1 MRKKPKIEMT
11 KTETAKAIILGSFIL
26 YLVDALLDRSEQQNG
41 TTIRLK
47 QAIRAKT
54 RDASY
59 LPFISMS
66 NKAWFD
72 VVEEFKDKNMH
83 LVIFDAVEFLA
94 FDNEVVMTKMFSKK
108 FLNLVSAFS
117 LKQTRD
123 GVDNELLKESRVIT
137 TALKKSLEKVVFQNK
152 GIL

>member
-1 MRKKPKIEMT
+1 MT

-26 YLVDALLDRSEQQNG
+26 YIVDALLDKSEQSKA

-54 RDASY
+54 RDSCY
-59 LPFISMS
+59 LPFVSMS
-66 NKAWFD
+66 NKAWFN
-72 VVEEFKDKNMH
+72 VVEEFKDKKIH

-94 FDNEVVMTKMFSKK
+94 FDNDVIVTKMFGKN
-108 FLNLVSAFS
+108 FLTIVSAFS

-137 TALKKSLEKVVFQNK
+137 TALKKSLEKVVFENK